1 LGLPIIRTSVDHGT
15 ALDRAGTGHLER
27 GSLDAAI
34 ALALNMSAQTVNLVT
49 RSTSF

>member
-1 LGLPIIRTSVDHGT
+1 VDHGT